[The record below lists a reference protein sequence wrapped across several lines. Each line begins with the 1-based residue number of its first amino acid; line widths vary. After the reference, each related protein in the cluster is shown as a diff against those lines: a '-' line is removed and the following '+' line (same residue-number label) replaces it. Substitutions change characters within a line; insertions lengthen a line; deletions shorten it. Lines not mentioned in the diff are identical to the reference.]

1 MPEPRDA
8 EHGSDSR
15 QQSLPLHRAPDA
27 SAAVPIWLKLFGAV
41 NRPWIRIRREPKD
54 PLELL
59 GSDEVP
65 TVYVVERHGLSDT
78 LILDQ
83 ACHEAGLP
91 SPYEAASQLPMKRT
105 RASIA
110 LTPRPG
116 LFRSRP
122 HPTRSETL
130 TRLAAMVAAGEQRD
144 IRLLP
149 VSIFV
154 GRSPDRQTGWFRV
167 LFAENWVVVGRFRR
181 LLAILLNGRDTL
193 VQFAPPISLRE
204 IVDEDLSPE
213 RTVRKVSRVLRT
225 HFRRVREVVVG
236 PDLSTRR
243 MLVDSVLAADSV
255 REAIAD
261 QARRDKSKL
270 QAAQKKA
277 HAMAYEIAADYSH
290 PMVRSLSFMLTPV
303 WNRIY
308 RGVLVHHLEKFKQAA
323 PGFEVVYVP
332 THRSHMDYLLL
343 SYLLYTH
350 GVVPPHIFAGINLN
364 LPVVGSILRKGGAF
378 FARRSFKGN
387 ALYSAVFREY
397 MAQLIAGGYSIEYF
411 IEGGRS
417 RTGRLLQPKAGS
429 LAMTVRAYLR
439 QPSRPVLFQP
449 VYIGYEK
456 LMEGRSYLDE
466 LSGKPKAKESIWHLL
481 MGIPKVLRSNY
492 GQVAVNFGEPIKLN
506 DVLAAHAGW
515 DGAPVAEDEKPAW
528 LSDTIDELAQQIQVS
543 VNRAADI
550 NPINLL
556 AMSLLAMPK
565 HAMSEIDLLAQLE
578 LLKDLLAALPFS
590 ERLTITP
597 LSPAEIIAY
606 AESMQ
611 WIRRVQHPLGDVL
624 MAEGDNAVLLSYFRN
639 NVQHVFV
646 AAAWIA
652 CCFLNNRRM
661 SRSTILRIGRLI
673 YPFIQA
679 ELFLH
684 WTPEEF
690 TSHLRSTLDFF
701 VKRGLLTTDA
711 DGRVLERSP
720 GQSDTAFRLRTLS
733 HSLLQAV
740 ERYYITIALL
750 VSNGRHTLSAAELE
764 NLCFLTAQRLSL
776 LQELNA
782 PEFFDRSLFR
792 GFIQKLRERRVIRA
806 DENNKLDF
814 DVALET
820 LVTESKVILSRDIR
834 HGILKLTSK
843 PTEISEP
850 DAASGEQKS
859 E

>member
-1 MPEPRDA
+1 
-8 EHGSDSR
+8 
-15 QQSLPLHRAPDA
+15 
-27 SAAVPIWLKLFGAV
+27 
-41 NRPWIRIRREPKD
+41 
-54 PLELL
+54 
-59 GSDEVP
+59 
-65 TVYVVERHGLSDT
+65 
-78 LILDQ
+78 
-83 ACHEAGLP
+83 
-91 SPYEAASQLPMKRT
+91 
-105 RASIA
+105 
-110 LTPRPG
+110 
-116 LFRSRP
+116 
-122 HPTRSETL
+122 
-130 TRLAAMVAAGEQRD
+130 
-144 IRLLP
+144 
-149 VSIFV
+149 
-154 GRSPDRQTGWFRV
+154 
-167 LFAENWVVVGRFRR
+167 
-181 LLAILLNGRDTL
+181 
-193 VQFAPPISLRE
+193 
-204 IVDEDLSPE
+204 
-213 RTVRKVSRVLRT
+213 
-225 HFRRVREVVVG
+225 
-236 PDLSTRR
+236 
-243 MLVDSVLAADSV
+243 
-255 REAIAD
+255 
-261 QARRDKSKL
+261 
-270 QAAQKKA
+270 
-277 HAMAYEIAADYSH
+277 
-290 PMVRSLSFMLTPV
+290 
-303 WNRIY
+303 
-308 RGVLVHHLEKFKQAA
+308 
-323 PGFEVVYVP
+323 
-332 THRSHMDYLLL
+332 
-343 SYLLYTH
+343 
-350 GVVPPHIFAGINLN
+350 
-364 LPVVGSILRKGGAF
+364 
-378 FARRSFKGN
+378 
-387 ALYSAVFREY
+387 
-397 MAQLIAGGYSIEYF
+397 
-411 IEGGRS
+411 
-417 RTGRLLQPKAGS
+417 
-429 LAMTVRAYLR
+429 
-439 QPSRPVLFQP
+439 
-449 VYIGYEK
+449 
-456 LMEGRSYLDE
+456 
-466 LSGKPKAKESIWHLL
+466 
-481 MGIPKVLRSNY
+481 
-492 GQVAVNFGEPIKLN
+492 
-506 DVLAAHAGW
+506 
-515 DGAPVAEDEKPAW
+515 VAEDEKPAW

-556 AMSLLAMPK
+556 AMSLLAVPK

-606 AESMQ
+606 GESMQ

-711 DGRVLERSP
+711 DGRVLERAP